1 MRHFSHQKPN
11 KCPNCGS
18 PKVVKIIYGEPSY
31 KDSLEAEAGKVILG
45 ECIINGNDP
54 SWACIDCNAKI
65 FKRKFRAFP

>member
-18 PKVVKIIYGEPSY
+18 QKVVKIIYGEPSY
-31 KDSLEAEAGKVILG
+31 KTALEAEAGKIILG
-45 ECIINGNDP
+45 DCSITGIDP
-54 SWACIDCNAKI
+54 LWGCIDCNAKI